1 LSANVLRYL
10 ERQNFHSNGDGYNDY
25 WNVKGWMPVLH
36 QFHYIYIR
44 PLRKINK
51 INTNSDGWDGTF
63 NGNPPS
69 DDYWY
74 TAKLQD
80 GREKLRDTSA

>member
-1 LSANVLRYL
+1 
-10 ERQNFHSNGDGYNDY
+10 
-25 WNVKGWMPVLH
+25 MPVLIPII
-36 QFHYIYIR
+36 FIYDRYGKLIT
-44 PLRKINK
+44 K

-63 NGNPPS
+63 NGNPLPS

-80 GREKLRDTSA
+80 GRETKGHFSLKDDVKHSNTTL

>member
-1 LSANVLRYL
+1 
-10 ERQNFHSNGDGYNDY
+10 
-25 WNVKGWMPVLH
+25 MPVLIPIPL
-36 QFHYIYIR
+36 YLR
-44 PLRKINK
+44 PLRKINNK

-63 NGNPPS
+63 NGNPLPS

-80 GREKLRDTSA
+80 GRETKGHFSLKMMT

>member
-1 LSANVLRYL
+1 VNASFNTNSIIFIYDRYGKL
-10 ERQNFHSNGDGYNDY
+10 
-25 WNVKGWMPVLH
+25 
-36 QFHYIYIR
+36 IT
-44 PLRKINK
+44 K

-63 NGNPPS
+63 NGNPLPS

-80 GREKLRDTSA
+80 GRETKGHFSLKR

>member
-1 LSANVLRYL
+1 VNASFTNSIIFIYDRYGKL
-10 ERQNFHSNGDGYNDY
+10 
-25 WNVKGWMPVLH
+25 
-36 QFHYIYIR
+36 IT
-44 PLRKINK
+44 K

-63 NGNPPS
+63 NGNPLPS

-80 GREKLRDTSA
+80 GRETRDTSA

>member
-1 LSANVLRYL
+1 VNASFNTNSIIFIYDRYGKL
-10 ERQNFHSNGDGYNDY
+10 
-25 WNVKGWMPVLH
+25 
-36 QFHYIYIR
+36 IT
-44 PLRKINK
+44 K

-63 NGNPPS
+63 NGNPLPS

-80 GREKLRDTSA
+80 GKGHFSLKDDDIFKYNTLIILLPCSYFEIPYI